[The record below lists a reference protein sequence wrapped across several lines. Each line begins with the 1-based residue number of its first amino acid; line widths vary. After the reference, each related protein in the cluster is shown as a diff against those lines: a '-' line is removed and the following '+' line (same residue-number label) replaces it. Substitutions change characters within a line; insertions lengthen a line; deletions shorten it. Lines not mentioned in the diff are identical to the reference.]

1 MRTTVT
7 LDQDVYEA
15 AMHLSR
21 VSGER
26 LGKVLS
32 NLARTALKTP
42 APPPRKNGR
51 RFPVFDVPPGAAIIP
66 ASRIQRLLDEDPF

>member
-1 MRTTVT
+1 VRTTVT

-26 LGKVLS
+26 LGKVIS
-32 NLARTALKTP
+32 GLARAALKAP
-42 APPPRKNGR
+42 APPRRKKGR
-51 RFPVFDVPPGAAIIP
+51 RFPTFDVPADAPVISAA
-66 ASRIQRLLDEDPF
+66 RIQRALDHDPF